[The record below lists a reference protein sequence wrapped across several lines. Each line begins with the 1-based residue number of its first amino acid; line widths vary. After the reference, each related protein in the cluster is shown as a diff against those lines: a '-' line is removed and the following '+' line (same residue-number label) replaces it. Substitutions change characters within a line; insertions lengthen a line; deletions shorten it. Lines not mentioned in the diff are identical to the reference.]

1 VSAWRSPYWL
11 DVVEFEQLAA
21 RAETAHKATD
31 VRCSLEAAAGL
42 YAGDFLPDCYDD
54 WVVAERE
61 RLCGGFLAVVERLA
75 ELFELERDYRGA
87 IRWARRLLDHDEV
100 NEAACERL
108 MRLYALSGDRARA
121 LRVYHG
127 CATALVREL
136 GVAPSAAIREAYE
149 RLIEPEAA
157 RVPQE
162 RGTAVPVRSPLVG
175 RREEWDALRGAWRRA
190 VEGQALLV
198 VIAGEAG
205 IGKSRLGEEL
215 RDWVG
220 RQGFTMAGSR
230 CYSAAGSLAYAPV
243 IELLRSQAIG
253 PGLRRLGDA
262 WLAEL
267 ERLLPELRDER
278 PDLPLPPPL
287 SDDWRRARLFDALAK
302 AILAEERP
310 LLLVIDDLQYGSS
323 VGYQVAR
330 VVAPTRSHRGPRP
343 AGRLVFRADGAYD
356 PPVRPRVDRARDAR
370 LQGAHAGPDRAA
382 HTPGV
387 HARATWSPASPTT

>member
-1 VSAWRSPYWL
+1 MSAWRSPYWL

-100 NEAACERL
+100 NEAACERPR
-108 MRLYALSGDRARA
+108 RLYALSGDRARA

-162 RGTAVPVRSPLVG
+162 RAQLSRSARRWSDGARSGTRCEARGGGRSRG
-175 RREEWDALRGAWRRA
+175 RR
-190 VEGQALLV
+190 
-198 VIAGEAG
+198 
-205 IGKSRLGEEL
+205 
-215 RDWVG
+215 
-220 RQGFTMAGSR
+220 
-230 CYSAAGSLAYAPV
+230 C
-243 IELLRSQAIG
+243 
-253 PGLRRLGDA
+253 
-262 WLAEL
+262 WL
-267 ERLLPELRDER
+267 
-278 PDLPLPPPL
+278 
-287 SDDWRRARLFDALAK
+287 
-302 AILAEERP
+302 
-310 LLLVIDDLQYGSS
+310 
-323 VGYQVAR
+323 
-330 VVAPTRSHRGPRP
+330 
-343 AGRLVFRADGAYD
+343 
-356 PPVRPRVDRARDAR
+356 
-370 LQGAHAGPDRAA
+370 
-382 HTPGV
+382 
-387 HARATWSPASPTT
+387 